1 MTRDEITAML
11 RQGRKLVTFSKI
23 DGTIRK
29 MPCTL
34 AESLLPP
41 ATKAD
46 AVSQRK
52 VREIS
57 PEVMVVWCTDR
68 QAWRSFR
75 VDNVLEI
82 TDDKDIDQDFG

>member
-1 MTRDEITAML
+1 MTRDEITAQL

-82 TDDKDIDQDFG
+82 TDDKDID

>member
-1 MTRDEITAML
+1 MTRDEITAQL

-46 AVSQRK
+46 PASQRK

-57 PEVMVVWCTDR
+57 PEVLVVWCTDR

-82 TDDKDIDQDFG
+82 TDDEDIH